1 MTYQEISLYVELYPL
16 IARHRHFNPR
26 GLDRVETSGAS
37 NGVYDCFRSQN
48 PLLAK
53 FLLEDVPGLA
63 STTCARESLS
73 HPAL

>member
-16 IARHRHFNPR
+16 IVRHRHFNPR
-26 GLDRVETSGAS
+26 GSKLRSLKW
-37 NGVYDCFRSQN
+37 VYDCFRSQN